1 MLDGYMRRLI
11 DPPLDRLGAGLAR
24 LGASANAVTLTG
36 LAVGLGAALAIALG
50 HPGWGLA
57 LVLVS
62 RLLDGLDGAVA
73 RATRKTDF
81 GGYLDIV
88 ADFAFYGAI
97 PFGFAIWMPAE
108 NALPAA
114 FLVMSFYINGASFLG
129 YAILAEKHGHQTSSR
144 GVKSLFFSGGLLEGT
159 ETIALF
165 VLICA
170 VPSLFPVLAW
180 AFGALTLATT
190 LGRIISAWRV
200 YGPGAFSGDVDAGSP
215 VRKRNR

>member
-1 MLDGYMRRLI
+1 M
-11 DPPLDRLGAGLAR
+11 
-24 LGASANAVTLTG
+24 TLTG
-36 LAVGLGAALAIALG
+36 LAVGLCAALAIALG

-97 PFGFAIWMPAE
+97 PFAFAIWMPAE

-129 YAILAEKHGHQTSSR
+129 YAILAEKHGHQTQSR
-144 GVKSLFFSGGLLEGT
+144 GIKSLFFSGGLLEGT

-165 VLICA
+165 VLVCLL
-170 VPSLFPVLAW
+170 PDLFPVLAW
-180 AFGALTLATT
+180 GFGALTIATT

-200 YGPGAFSGDVDAGSP
+200 YGAGAFSGEVDAGSP
-215 VRKRNR
+215 VRKHDR